1 MSVKTY
7 SYSDNSQ
14 LTEHFSVREFRCKCG
29 KSHSILINTDLAEK
43 LEKLHKALICKYIII
58 NSGHRCSAHDIAV
71 GGSGSGQHVNGNA
84 ADIVCYDKN
93 GKPISSKIVS
103 CAAQDIGFCGIA
115 NIDSSYTATHVDVR
129 SGSKWLGDETVTTA
143 YSVCSDFYSY
153 YKLSKADVYGSS
165 KHRLKVYIDDK
176 LIDDHEFSGLID

>member
-7 SYSDNSQ
+7 NYSDNTQ

-29 KSHSILINTDLAEK
+29 KSHDILINTELAEK
-43 LEKLHKALICKYIII
+43 LEKLHNALSCKYIII

-71 GGSGSGQHVNGNA
+71 GGSGSGQHVSGNA

-129 SGSKWLGDETVTTA
+129 TGSKWLGDETVTTA
-143 YSVCSDFYSY
+143 YSICSDFYSH
-153 YKLSKADVYGSS
+153 YKLTKADVYCSQPELT
-165 KHRLKVYIDDK
+165 KDQLIAELTALCDK
-176 LIDDHEFSGLID
+176 YR